1 MSASVIKVHVLRA
14 VRGMDVKLRKGAE
27 TLHKNNMYLE
37 FLWFVASAFF
47 TE

>member
-1 MSASVIKVHVLRA
+1 MHARVIKVHVLRA
-14 VRGMDVKLRKGAE
+14 VRGEDVKLRKGAE
-27 TLHKNNMYLE
+27 TLHKNMYLK